1 MAKKKS
7 QNSVESVQTEEQ
19 TFSFN
24 LVTEPWIKVLK
35 DDGTNEMLSLKD
47 VFEQADSIIELSCE
61 NIYVDASITLIL
73 FAIVYTAYS
82 RKEELKQRILSSG
95 KFEYDAKT
103 IVDYLESKKDL
114 FDLYDKERPFLQVT
128 PDMELTTFA
137 YVGGKDDEGNK
148 DGKSL
153 KILTEQKFSLRD
165 SDTNRTF
172 DKLDAFSSSLNKKSQ
187 WSLEIKITDEIVA
200 RNFITYRLWH
210 TASNGTPRVSTGLLT
225 PPTNK
230 GSFALT
236 FIKGS
241 SLKDLFSVNFRADN
255 LNEEQ
260 KPMWEINPVDEWKEL
275 YEHRAEM
282 DEVVYYDILNA
293 GCGIAR
299 ILTYSNVNL
308 YLDKSNGIFRFG
320 YRVPAKL
327 FNVKTV
333 EGNKD
338 KKVVS
343 LELKTRLNV
352 ISTDAW
358 RNYSVA
364 KNILDDENFDDAKQ
378 VSIIRP
384 PEYNKTSMYGTF
396 DEVFTTP
403 ITLIG
408 NGALKADVS
417 EDVSTLHNDLQS
429 LCADLEKIATEYNK
443 TKLGKI
449 TSLLKKQNKMDVSKA
464 KKGIYEELMKRA
476 SSCVENDFCDL
487 SIQYADCGL
496 DADILEMESKQI
508 KAKARRYFQNAYNDF
523 IRNHCPDIF
532 YAIEK
537 GMKAKAKKNQKQDS
551 NENNEQTNTAND
563 KNDKGDFTMSNY
575 ADRQIAAKNFN
586 FYVKQCYNNPVDLR
600 DMRNG
605 KYTLKALKSDG
616 ESYDTIDDKQ
626 ASNKHDIHMMNG
638 IEKALHLWANHKHD
652 MKDESYA
659 TVMHSEND
667 TVLYK
672 ETFGYVL
679 YLKSLSMS
687 NDDWEKEMRKY
698 ELASHNLDKLVR
710 YMRLTIKDVLK
721 TNSLQL
727 DYARFAYHFSRILSN
742 KGSMKDFLRE
752 NMLGYAL
759 AKKAS
764 EPIENNGK

>member
-1 MAKKKS
+1 MAKKKA
-7 QNSVESVQTEEQ
+7 QNSVETTSTEEQ

-35 DDGTNEMLSLKD
+35 DDGTNEMLSLKS
-47 VFEQADSIIELSCE
+47 VFEQADSIIELSNE
-61 NIYVDASITLIL
+61 NVYVDSSITLLL

-82 RKEELKQRILSSG
+82 RNDSLKQCILSSG

-114 FDLYDKERPFLQVT
+114 FDLYDKEHPFLQVT
-128 PDMELTTFA
+128 PEMELTTFA
-137 YVGGKDDEGNK
+137 YVSCKDDEGNK
-148 DGKSL
+148 AGKSL

-165 SDTNRTF
+165 SDPNRTF

-187 WSLEIKITDEIVA
+187 WSLELKITDEIIA

-230 GSFALT
+230 GSFALA
-236 FIKGS
+236 FVKGS
-241 SLKDLFSVNFRADN
+241 SLKDLFALNFKANN

-260 KPMWEINPVDEWKEL
+260 LPMWEINPVDEWKEL
-275 YEHRAEM
+275 YEHRVEM

-293 GCGIAR
+293 ECGISR

-338 KKVVS
+338 KNVVS
-343 LELKTRLNV
+343 LELKNRLNV
-352 ISTDAW
+352 SSAYAG
-358 RNYSVA
+358 RNYSIA

-378 VSIIRP
+378 VSILRP

-396 DEVFTTP
+396 DAVFTTP
-403 ITLIG
+403 VTLIG
-408 NGALKADVS
+408 NGALKANVN

-443 TKLGKI
+443 TKKDRI
-449 TSLLKKQNKMDVSKA
+449 ASLLKKQNKMDISKA
-464 KKGIYEELMKRA
+464 KKSIYDEFMNRA
-476 SSCVENDFCDL
+476 ASCVEHDFCDL

-523 IRNHCPDIF
+523 IRNHCTYLF
-532 YAIEK
+532 YALEK

-551 NENNEQTNTAND
+551 NEQTNTYND

-575 ADRQIAAKNFN
+575 VDRQKAAENFN
-586 FYVKQCYNNPVDLR
+586 YYVKQCYNNPVDLR

-605 KYTLKALKSDG
+605 KYILKALKPDSG
-616 ESYDTIDDKQ
+616 EDEYNTIADKF
-626 ASNKHDIHMMNG
+626 ASNKHDLHMMNG

-652 MKDESYA
+652 TKDESYA

-667 TVLYK
+667 TVSYK
-672 ETFGYVL
+672 ETFGYVM

-698 ELASHNLDKLVR
+698 DLASHNLDKLVR

-764 EPIENNGK
+764 EPIEK

>member
-1 MAKKKS
+1 MAKKKV
-7 QNSVESVQTEEQ
+7 QNSVEPVQTEEQ

-24 LVTEPWIKVLK
+24 LVTKPWIKVLK
-35 DDGTNEMLSLKD
+35 DDGTNDMLSLKD
-47 VFEQADSIIELSCE
+47 IFKQADSIIELSNE
-61 NIYVDASITLIL
+61 TVYVDASITLLL

-82 RKEELKQRILSSG
+82 RNDSLKQCILSSG

-114 FDLYDKERPFLQVT
+114 FDLYDKEHPFLQVT
-128 PDMELTTFA
+128 PEMELTTFA
-137 YVGGKDDEGNK
+137 KKQDSIKVFTNDEK
-148 DGKSL
+148 QKS
-153 KILTEQKFSLRD
+153 SLRKTD
-165 SDTNRTF
+165 KDKDRTF
-172 DKLDAFSSSLNKKSQ
+172 DKLDSFSSSNNKKSQ
-187 WSLEIKITDEIVA
+187 WALKVILTDDVVT
-200 RNFITYRLWH
+200 RNMITYRLWH
-210 TASNGTPRVSTGLLT
+210 PAIPGGVIQSISTGILVST
-225 PPTNK
+225 N
-230 GSFALT
+230 GSLALA
-236 FIKGS
+236 FVKGS
-241 SLKDLFSVNFRADN
+241 SLKDLFALNFKANN
-255 LNEEQ
+255 LNEKQ
-260 KPMWEINPVDEWKEL
+260 VPMWEVNPVDEWKEL
-275 YEHRAEM
+275 YEHKIEFGNY
-282 DEVVYYDILNA
+282 VYYDILNA

-308 YLDKSNGIFRFG
+308 YLDKSNGTFRFG

-327 FNVKTV
+327 FDVEDKQKDGKKKTCLSV
-333 EGNKD
+333 D
-338 KKVVS
+338 LKK
-343 LELKTRLNV
+343 RLNV
-352 ISTDAW
+352 ISAYAG
-358 RNYSVA
+358 RNYSIA

-384 PEYNKTSMYGTF
+384 PSYAPNDSFHAFFKS
-396 DEVFTTP
+396 VFTTP

-417 EDVSTLHNDLQS
+417 EDVSALHNDLQS
-429 LCADLEKIATEYNK
+429 LCAYLEKIATEYNK
-443 TKLGKI
+443 TKLDKI

-464 KKGIYEELMKRA
+464 KKGIYEELMNRA
-476 SSCVENDFCDL
+476 ASCIENDFCDL

-496 DADILEMESKQI
+496 DADILEMESNKI

-523 IRNHCPDIF
+523 IRNHCPDLF
-532 YAIEK
+532 YALEK
-537 GMKAKAKKNQKQDS
+537 GMKAKTKKNQKQDIS
-551 NENNEQTNTAND
+551 ENNEQTNTYND
-563 KNDKGDFTMSNY
+563 KNDNGDFTMSNY

-586 FYVKQCYNNPVDLR
+586 FCVKQCYNNPVDLR

-605 KYTLKALKSDG
+605 KYILKALKSD
-616 ESYDTIDDKQ
+616 EDAYDTISDEY
-626 ASNKHDIHMMNG
+626 ASNKHDLHMING

-659 TVMHSEND
+659 TVMHPEND
-667 TVLYK
+667 TVSYK

-727 DYARFAYHFSRILSN
+727 DYARFAHHFSRILAN

-752 NMLGYAL
+752 NMLGYSL
-759 AKKAS
+759 AKKAM
-764 EPIENNGK
+764 EPIEN

>member
-1 MAKKKS
+1 MAKQKA
-7 QNSVESVQTEEQ
+7 QNSVETTSTEEQ

-24 LVTEPWIKVLK
+24 LVTKPWIKVLK
-35 DDGTNEMLSLKD
+35 DDGTNEMLSLKS
-47 VFEQADSIIELSCE
+47 VFEQADSIIELSNE
-61 NIYVDASITLIL
+61 NVYVDASITLLL

-82 RKEELKQRILSSG
+82 RHKELKQRILSSG

-103 IVDYLESKKDL
+103 IVDYLVKHEDL

-137 YVGGKDDEGNK
+137 YVGGKNGEGNK
-148 DGKSL
+148 TGKSL
-153 KILTEQKFSLRD
+153 KILTDNKFSLRD

-172 DKLDAFSSSLNKKSQ
+172 DKLNAFSSSLNKKSQ

-241 SLKDLFSVNFRADN
+241 SLKDLFSMNFKADN

-327 FNVKTV
+327 FSVKT

-343 LELKTRLNV
+343 LELKTSLNV

-417 EDVSTLHNDLQS
+417 EDVSTLHNDLRS
-429 LCADLEKIATEYNK
+429 LCSDLEKIATEYNK

-464 KKGIYEELMKRA
+464 KKGIYEELMNRA
-476 SSCVENDFCDL
+476 ASCVENDFCDL

-496 DADILEMESKQI
+496 DADILEMESNKI
-508 KAKARRYFQNAYNDF
+508 KSKARRYFQNAYNDF
-523 IRNHCPDIF
+523 IRNHCTYLF
-532 YAIEK
+532 YALEK
-537 GMKAKAKKNQKQDS
+537 GMKAKAKKNQKPDS
-551 NENNEQTNTAND
+551 NEQNNTYND

-586 FYVKQCYNNPVDLR
+586 FCVKQCYNNPVDLR

-605 KYTLKALKSDG
+605 KYILKALKSD
-616 ESYDTIDDKQ
+616 EDAYDTISDKY
-626 ASNKHDIHMMNG
+626 ASNKHDLHMMNG

-652 MKDESYA
+652 MKEESYA
-659 TVMHSEND
+659 TVMHTEND
-667 TVLYK
+667 TVSYK
-672 ETFGYVL
+672 ETFGYVM

-687 NDDWEKEMRKY
+687 NDEWEKEMSKY

-727 DYARFAYHFSRILSN
+727 DYARFAYHFSRILAN
-742 KGSMKDFLRE
+742 KESMKDFLRE
-752 NMLGYAL
+752 NMLGFSL
-759 AKKAS
+759 AKKAM
-764 EPIENNGK
+764 EPIENKWK

>member
-1 MAKKKS
+1 MAKKKA
-7 QNSVESVQTEEQ
+7 QNSVETTSTEEQ

-35 DDGTNEMLSLKD
+35 DDGTNEMLSLKS
-47 VFEQADSIIELSCE
+47 VFDQADSIIELSNE
-61 NIYVDASITLIL
+61 NIYVDASVTIIL
-73 FAIVYTAYS
+73 FAIIYTAYS
-82 RKEELKQRILSSG
+82 RHEELKQRILSSG

-114 FDLYDKERPFLQVT
+114 FDLYDKEHPFLQVT
-128 PDMELTTFA
+128 PNMELTTFA
-137 YVGGKDDEGNK
+137 YVSCKDDEGNK
-148 DGKSL
+148 IGKSL
-153 KILTEQKFSLRD
+153 KILSDEKISLRE
-165 SDTNRTF
+165 TFFTF
-172 DKLDAFSSSLNKKSQ
+172 DKLNAFASSSNKESQ
-187 WSLEIKITDEIVA
+187 WSLKTVLTDDVVS

-210 TASNGTPRVSTGLLT
+210 PAIKGGSSGQGVSTGLLT

-230 GSFALT
+230 GSFALA
-236 FIKGS
+236 FVKGS
-241 SLKDLFSVNFRADN
+241 SIKDLFALNFKANN

-260 KPMWEINPVDEWKEL
+260 YPMWEINPVDEWKEM
-275 YEHRAEM
+275 YEHRSEL

-293 GCGIAR
+293 ECGISR

-308 YLDKSNGIFRFG
+308 YLDKASKIFRLG

-327 FNVKTV
+327 FMEEK
-333 EGNKD
+333 KD
-338 KKVVS
+338 KKDQNVVS
-343 LELKTRLNV
+343 IELKNRLNV
-352 ISTDAW
+352 ISKYEE
-358 RNYSVA
+358 RSYSIA
-364 KNILDDENFDDAKQ
+364 KDILDDENFDDAKQ

-384 PEYNKTSMYGTF
+384 PEYNKTSVYGTF
-396 DEVFTTP
+396 DAVFTTP
-403 ITLIG
+403 VTLIG
-408 NGALKADVS
+408 NGALKAYVN

-429 LCADLEKIATEYNK
+429 LCADLEKIDTEYNK
-443 TKLGKI
+443 TKKDRI
-449 TSLLKKQNKMDVSKA
+449 APLLKKQNKMDVSKA
-464 KKGIYEELMKRA
+464 KKSIYDELMNRA
-476 SSCVENDFCDL
+476 ASCVENDFCDL

-523 IRNHCPDIF
+523 IRNHCTYLF
-532 YAIEK
+532 YALEK
-537 GMKAKAKKNQKQDS
+537 GMKAKAKKNQKPDS
-551 NENNEQTNTAND
+551 NEQTTTYNA

-575 ADRQIAAKNFN
+575 VDRQKAAENFN
-586 FYVKQCYNNPVDLR
+586 FYVKQCYSNPVDLR

-605 KYTLKALKSDG
+605 KYILKALKSDSG
-616 ESYDTIDDKQ
+616 EGDYNTIDDKQ

-727 DYARFAYHFSRILSN
+727 DYARFAYHFSRILAN

-752 NMLGYAL
+752 NMLGFSL
-759 AKKAS
+759 AKKAM
-764 EPIENNGK
+764 EPIEK

>member
-1 MAKKKS
+1 MAKQKAQK
-7 QNSVESVQTEEQ
+7 SVETTSTEEQ

-47 VFEQADSIIELSCE
+47 VFDQADSIIELSNE

-73 FAIVYTAYS
+73 LAIVYTAYS
-82 RKEELKQRILSSG
+82 RHEELKQRILSSG

-114 FDLYDKERPFLQVT
+114 FDLYDKEHPFLQAT
-128 PDMELTTFA
+128 PNMELTTFA
-137 YVGGKDDEGNK
+137 YVSCKDDEGNK
-148 DGKSL
+148 IGKSL
-153 KILTEQKFSLRD
+153 KILSDEKISLRE
-165 SDTNRTF
+165 TFFTF
-172 DKLDAFSSSLNKKSQ
+172 DKLNAFASSSNKESQ
-187 WSLEIKITDEIVA
+187 WSLKTVLTDDVVS

-210 TASNGTPRVSTGLLT
+210 PAIKGGSSGQGVSTGLLT
-225 PPTNK
+225 PPPNK
-230 GSFALT
+230 GSFALA
-236 FIKGS
+236 FVKGS
-241 SLKDLFSVNFRADN
+241 SIKDLFALNFKANN

-260 KPMWEINPVDEWKEL
+260 YPMWEINPVDEWKEM
-275 YEHRAEM
+275 YEHRSEL

-293 GCGIAR
+293 ECGISR

-308 YLDKSNGIFRFG
+308 YLDKASKIFRLG

-327 FNVKTV
+327 FMEEK
-333 EGNKD
+333 KD
-338 KKVVS
+338 KKDQNVVS
-343 LELKTRLNV
+343 IELKNRLNV
-352 ISTDAW
+352 ISKYEE
-358 RNYSVA
+358 RSYSIA
-364 KNILDDENFDDAKQ
+364 KDILDDENFDDAKQ

-384 PEYNKTSMYGTF
+384 PEYNKTSVYGTF
-396 DEVFTTP
+396 DAVFTTP
-403 ITLIG
+403 VTLIG
-408 NGALKADVS
+408 NGALKADVN

-429 LCADLEKIATEYNK
+429 LCAYLEKVETEYNK
-443 TKLGKI
+443 TKKYRI
-449 TSLLKKQNKMDVSKA
+449 APLLKKQNKMDVSKA
-464 KKGIYEELMKRA
+464 KKAIYDELMNRA
-476 SSCVENDFCDL
+476 ASCVERDFCDL
-487 SIQYADCGL
+487 TIQYADCGL
-496 DADILEMESKQI
+496 DADILENESKKI

-523 IRNHCPDIF
+523 IRNHCPDLF
-532 YAIEK
+532 YALEK

-551 NENNEQTNTAND
+551 NEQTNTD
-563 KNDKGDFTMSNY
+563 NDKGDFTMSNY

-605 KYTLKALKSDG
+605 KYILKALKSDSG
-616 ESYDTIDDKQ
+616 EGDYNTIADKQ

-652 MKDESYA
+652 TKDESYA

-667 TVLYK
+667 TVSYK
-672 ETFGYVL
+672 ETFGYVM

-727 DYARFAYHFSRILSN
+727 DYARFAYHFSRILAN

-752 NMLGYAL
+752 NMLGFSL
-759 AKKAS
+759 AKKAM
-764 EPIENNGK
+764 EYIEN

>member
-47 VFEQADSIIELSCE
+47 LFEQADSIIELSNE
-61 NIYVDASITLIL
+61 TVYVDASITLIL

-82 RKEELKQRILSSG
+82 RNEELKKRILSSG

-114 FDLYDKERPFLQVT
+114 FDLYDKAHPFLQVT
-128 PDMELTTFA
+128 PEMALTTFA
-137 YVGGKDDEGNK
+137 YVSCKDDEGNK
-148 DGKSL
+148 AGKSL

-165 SDTNRTF
+165 SDPNRTF

-187 WSLEIKITDEIVA
+187 WSLELKITDEIIA

-230 GSFALT
+230 GSFALA
-236 FIKGS
+236 FVKGS
-241 SLKDLFSVNFRADN
+241 SLKDLFALNFKANN

-260 KPMWEINPVDEWKEL
+260 HPMWEINPVDEWKEL
-275 YEHRAEM
+275 YEHRTEM

-308 YLDKSNGIFRFG
+308 YLDKVTGTFRFG

-327 FNVKTV
+327 FNMKTV
-333 EGNKD
+333 EGKKD
-338 KKVVS
+338 QNVVS
-343 LELKTRLNV
+343 TELKTRLNV
-352 ISTDAW
+352 ISAYAW
-358 RNYSVA
+358 RNYSIA

-408 NGALKADVS
+408 NGALKADVN

-443 TKLGKI
+443 TKKDRI
-449 TSLLKKQNKMDVSKA
+449 APLLKKQNKMDVSKA
-464 KKGIYEELMKRA
+464 KKGIYEELMNRA
-476 SSCVENDFCDL
+476 ASCVENDFCDL

-523 IRNHCPDIF
+523 IRNHCPDLF
-532 YAIEK
+532 YALEK
-537 GMKAKAKKNQKQDS
+537 GMKANTKKNQKQDS

-563 KNDKGDFTMSNY
+563 KNNKGDFTMSNY
-575 ADRQIAAKNFN
+575 ADRQKAAKNFN
-586 FYVKQCYNNPVDLR
+586 LYVKQCYNNPVDLR

-605 KYTLKALKSDG
+605 KYILKALKSDEG
-616 ESYDTIDDKQ
+616 AYDTIADKY
-626 ASNKHDIHMMNG
+626 ASNKHDLHLMNG

-652 MKDESYA
+652 MKDEGYA
-659 TVMHSEND
+659 TVMHTEND
-667 TVLYK
+667 TVSYK
-672 ETFGYVL
+672 ETFGYVM

-687 NDDWEKEMRKY
+687 KDAWEKEMRKY

-727 DYARFAYHFSRILSN
+727 DYARFAYHFSCILAN
-742 KGSMKDFLRE
+742 KGSIKDFLRE
-752 NMLGYAL
+752 NMLGYSL
-759 AKKAS
+759 AKQAS
-764 EPIENNGK
+764 EPIEK